1 MLSFFVIFLGLSVLI
16 VVHEF
21 GHFFVAKLFKM
32 PVDEFG
38 FGLPPRAWGK
48 KIGETIYSLNWL
60 PFGGFVKLYG
70 EEGGEN
76 VTMWERPAEQGALKI
91 GFNAEPAWRRSAV
104 ILAGVIMNFILGWLL
119 ISAVLIIGTPAGVI
133 IVEVKDGSPAAVAGL
148 QAGDMVTGFKT
159 SEDFIQF
166 VKQHSGTETSFTFE
180 RGSQTLAKTMTPRI
194 NPPPQEGALGV
205 ALTDGGG
212 KAGFFEGL
220 WQGLQITGEIIK
232 ATFLGLYGLIRGIFI
247 GQADLHD
254 VMGPVG
260 IFGQAQKAGELG
272 MVYLIELLA
281 LISINLGVINAVPFP
296 ALDGGRFLFIL
307 LEKIKGSPLSAK
319 TERVANSIGFAVLIF
334 LMIAISVRDV
344 VKLL

>member
-1 MLSFFVIFLGLSVLI
+1 MFSFLIIFLGLSVLI
-16 VVHEF
+16 VVHEL
-21 GHFFVAKLFKM
+21 GHFFVAKLFHM

-48 KIGETIYSLNWL
+48 KIGETVYSLNWL

-76 VTMWERPAEQGALKI
+76 VTMWEKPAGTSQI
-91 GFNAEPAWRRSAV
+91 GFNAEPAWKRSLV

-119 ISAVLIIGTPAGVI
+119 ISAVLIIGTPAGI
-133 IVEVKDGSPAAVAGL
+133 IIAEVKGGSPAALAGL
-148 QAGDMVTGFKT
+148 EAGDRVVDFKT
-159 SEDFIQF
+159 SEDFIKF
-166 VKQHSGTETSFTFE
+166 VKDHSGTATAFTFQ
-180 RGSQTLAKTMTPRI
+180 RGNQTLEKTLTPRVD
-194 NPPPQEGALGV
+194 PPPQEGALGV

-212 KAGFFEGL
+212 KMGFFEGL
-220 WQGLQITGEIIK
+220 WQGFQITGEIIK
-232 ATFLGLYGLIRGIFI
+232 ATFVGLYGLLRGIFI
-247 GQADLHD
+247 GQADLTG
-254 VMGPVG
+254 VVGPIG
-260 IFGQAQKAGELG
+260 IFGYAEKVGGLG
-272 MVYLIELLA
+272 TVYLLQLLA

-319 TERVANSIGFAVLIF
+319 TERVANGIGFVFLIF
-334 LMIAISVRDV
+334 LMVAISVRDV